1 MSNLTPGTEI
11 YKNTMPFVHCL
22 LKEYKSFYCDN
33 CFANKPVARCSACKY
48 MHYCSQKCQRVDWPI
63 HKHECGPFKERH
75 TSKVPS
81 NDLTRLLI
89 RALLKSKLSS
99 DMANLCDHYNEIIK
113 DLSRMKN
120 FYQILDEIKS
130 VMSEDF
136 IRNFMMKD
144 LISIYGKLLIN
155 SLSITNEDMSIS
167 LGSGLYLGISSI
179 DHSCYP
185 NCVVVFDG
193 VEASV
198 KVIRRPLELG
208 EKVF

>member
-1 MSNLTPGTEI
+1 
-11 YKNTMPFVHCL
+11 
-22 LKEYKSFYCDN
+22 
-33 CFANKPVARCSACKY
+33 
-48 MHYCSQKCQRVDWPI
+48 
-63 HKHECGPFKERH
+63 
-75 TSKVPS
+75 
-81 NDLTRLLI
+81 
-89 RALLKSKLSS
+89 
-99 DMANLCDHYNEIIK
+99 
-113 DLSRMKN
+113 MKN